1 MWFEELGGLMSI
13 SCHVGVTWRQSS
25 RWKSLM
31 VIVFIYGWFNA
42 GMIIF
47 KKLCKNNPPKICSLC
62 YFLSIQRNLCFFFE
76 QLGSK
81 CRELKDIHFGQCY
94 KISDEGMIVIAKG
107 CLKLQRIYMQENK
120 LVSTCYRPC
129 VACFVLKLCWEIVF
143 CQWFYNLII

>member
-62 YFLSIQRNLCFFFE
+62 YFLSIQRNLCFFFWTAGLKMQRTERYSLRTMLQDLRWRHDCHSEGLSEITKNIHAGE
-76 QLGSK
+76 QISK
-81 CRELKDIHFGQCY
+81 YLLSSLC
-94 KISDEGMIVIAKG
+94 
-107 CLKLQRIYMQENK
+107 CL
-120 LVSTCYRPC
+120 
-129 VACFVLKLCWEIVF
+129 F
-143 CQWFYNLII
+143 CP